1 MSDFV
6 DFVFYT
12 HSVALINQR
21 VGRMLQKWVQEY
33 GRSTRIGPRSMNDMC
48 ITASKYERQSNVKV
62 KLRDYRLS
70 IWRIPRQTGK
80 HKAQLH
86 VQPQLQAHCARQH
99 QVGTA
104 EKRDVKSR
112 WIGIPIEEITKKKKK
127 TDSIPLKGS
136 IFRLSA

>member
-1 MSDFV
+1 
-6 DFVFYT
+6 
-12 HSVALINQR
+12 
-21 VGRMLQKWVQEY
+21 
-33 GRSTRIGPRSMNDMC
+33 MNDMC
-48 ITASKYERQSNVKV
+48 IKASKYEEAIECKSQ

-104 EKRDVKSR
+104 FEKKRGQKQMDRDSDR
-112 WIGIPIEEITKKKKK
+112 RDNKKEKK